1 MMQPGSLSTEE
12 PELLQPG
19 DLLAGRYR
27 VHRVIGSGGMGV
39 VVEAYHVELAHRVA
53 IKLLKSGAAKRA
65 STLERFLQE
74 ARASVRLHGQHVARV
89 TDVGRLDDGR
99 PYIVMEYLHGR
110 DLAQWLQEHGP
121 MPVQQAVDLVLQ
133 ASEAIAEAHSLGIV
147 HRDLKPANLF
157 LTQAP
162 DGTPLI
168 KVLDFGISK
177 LMDPAALGFQDAKL
191 TATSDVMGS
200 PLYMSPEQVMS
211 SKSVD
216 GRSDIWSLGVILF
229 EAITGAAPFVA
240 DTVPEL
246 FVRIATAE
254 PRRLHDVRP
263 DVPIQ
268 LSEVV
273 AQCLAK
279 DRAGRFPSVAKLAQ
293 ALAPFGSPH
302 ALRSVESIVRMLGSA
317 GMLSNPPPGSL
328 DGNAADP
335 AYLST
340 LQVPGRQ
347 AAVTPAGSGETTS
360 AWSNFNQSVRRSS
373 GLTVGIAVALA
384 IGAALAVP
392 TVLWLRSGSPDAA
405 APIQMDGSAP
415 STQATE
421 ATSSLAVE
429 PRLTVSL
436 PASAVASSSGE
447 AAPPPASAPVTPRPR
462 TNAKRQESGEPDPLA
477 DQR

>member
-1 MMQPGSLSTEE
+1 MMQPRSPSTEPTE
-12 PELLQPG
+12 TLQPG

-39 VVEAYHVELAHRVA
+39 VVEAYHVDLAHRVA
-53 IKLLKSGAAKRA
+53 IKLLKSSAAKRP

-74 ARASVRLHGQHVARV
+74 ARASVRLQGQHVARV
-89 TDVGRLDDGR
+89 TDVGRLEDGR

-121 MPVQQAVDLVLQ
+121 MPVQHAVDLVLQ
-133 ASEAIAEAHSLGIV
+133 ACEAIAEAHSLGIV

-157 LTQAP
+157 LTTAP
-162 DGTPLI
+162 DGTLLV

-229 EAITGAAPFVA
+229 EAMTGVAPFGA

-246 FVRIATAE
+246 FVRIATAD
-254 PRRLHDVRP
+254 PRRLHEVRP
-263 DVPIQ
+263 DVPMA
-268 LSEVV
+268 LSDVV

-293 ALAPFGSPH
+293 ALAPFGSP
-302 ALRSVESIVRMLGSA
+302 AAARSVESIVRMLGSA
-317 GMLSNPPPGSL
+317 GMLSNPPPGSVE
-328 DGNAADP
+328 GNVVDP

-340 LQVPGRQ
+340 LQMPVKH

-360 AWSNFNQSVRRSS
+360 AWSNFGQSVRRGS
-373 GLTVGIAVALA
+373 GLTVGIAVAVVL
-384 IGAALAVP
+384 GAALAVP
-392 TVLWLRSGSPDAA
+392 TVLWLRPSSPDAA
-405 APIQMDGSAP
+405 FPIQIDGSASSAQRP
-415 STQATE
+415 EPTP
-421 ATSSLAVE
+421 SLAE
-429 PRLTVSL
+429 SASTVS
-436 PASAVASSSGE
+436 PPSSAAASSSGE
-447 AAPPPASAPVTPRPR
+447 AAPPPAPSRSAAPRPQTQPR
-462 TNAKRQESGEPDPLA
+462 RQEPEEPDPLA

>member
-1 MMQPGSLSTEE
+1 MMQPGSPSTEE
-12 PELLQPG
+12 LELLQPG

-39 VVEAYHVELAHRVA
+39 VVEAYHVDLAHRVA
-53 IKLLKSGAAKRA
+53 IKLLKPTAAKRA

-74 ARASVRLHGQHVARV
+74 ARASVRLHGEHVARV
-89 TDVGRLDDGR
+89 TDVGRLEDGR

-110 DLAQWLQEHGP
+110 DLAQWIQEHGP
-121 MPVQQAVDLVLQ
+121 MSVQQAVDLVLQ

-229 EAITGAAPFVA
+229 EAITGTAPFGA

-254 PRRLHDVRP
+254 PRRLHEVRP

-317 GMLSNPPPGSL
+317 GMLSNPPPGSV

-340 LQVPGRQ
+340 LQMPGKQ

-384 IGAALAVP
+384 VGAALAVP

-415 STQATE
+415 SAPASE
-421 ATSSLAVE
+421 AAPSLAAE
-429 PRLTVSL
+429 PQ
-436 PASAVASSSGE
+436 PAVPLAVSAVASSSGE
-447 AAPPPASAPVTPRPR
+447 AAPPPVPARPPRPR
-462 TNAKRQESGEPDPLA
+462 TNSRKQEPGDPDPLA